1 MKRLL
6 IAVFISMFTVA
17 SFSQVQ
23 FSKFKLSKD
32 EPFGNYPG
40 RKMLDT
46 KFKVT
51 SDKDLKYVKIDYYIV
66 NGVGDVISG
75 VDRGIKSDSEEFIK
89 PNLMECTGPF
99 KSGKSYGQWI
109 SGVVQLQ
116 RKDLKAFPHQLR
128 IIYMGSNDVVKIS
141 ITKEN
146 IKEYFP
152 NLEWMDVN
160 INNDAL

>member
-6 IAVFISMFTVA
+6 IAVLISMFTVA

-32 EPFGNYPG
+32 EPFGNFPG

-99 KSGKSYGQWI
+99 KSGKSYSPWI
-109 SGVVQLQ
+109 SGVVELQ
-116 RKDLKAFPHQLR
+116 RKDLKVFPRQLR

>member
-6 IAVFISMFTVA
+6 IAVLISMFTVA

-51 SDKDLKYVKIDYYIV
+51 SDKDLKYVKIDIEQHS
-66 NGVGDVISG
+66 I
-75 VDRGIKSDSEEFIK
+75 E
-89 PNLMECTGPF
+89 
-99 KSGKSYGQWI
+99 
-109 SGVVQLQ
+109 
-116 RKDLKAFPHQLR
+116 
-128 IIYMGSNDVVKIS
+128 IYS
-141 ITKEN
+141 
-146 IKEYFP
+146 
-152 NLEWMDVN
+152 LE
-160 INNDAL
+160 L